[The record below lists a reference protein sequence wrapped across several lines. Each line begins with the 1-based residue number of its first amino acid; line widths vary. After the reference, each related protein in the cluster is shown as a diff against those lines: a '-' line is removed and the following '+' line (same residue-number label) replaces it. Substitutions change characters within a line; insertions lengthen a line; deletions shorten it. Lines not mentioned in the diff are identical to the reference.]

1 MPWKINI
8 PERYMPSVPWIGL
21 FPTIAIAIL
30 AVVLLN
36 AAMDASRVHAVQN
49 VSVPARTTPLQLRT
63 RMGAEQMEVTWDHDS
78 AAIQSADHGTLQIV
92 DGGVTET
99 IPFEA
104 AQLRDGVL
112 IYRQRSND
120 VSVRMEVNERDG
132 QTISESVRAVA
143 RP

>member
-1 MPWKINI
+1 
-8 PERYMPSVPWIGL
+8 MPSVPWIGL

-36 AAMDASRVHAVQN
+36 AAMDASRVHAVR
-49 VSVPARTTPLQLRT
+49 SASAPARTSPLQLRT

-78 AAIQSADHGTLQIV
+78 AAIQGADRGTLQIL

-104 AQLRDGVL
+104 AQLQDGIL

-120 VSVRMEVNERDG
+120 ISVRMEVNERDG
-132 QTISESVRAVA
+132 QTISESVRAVT